1 MKNMHFLL
9 LWLLPFCL
17 PVQSALAETQLS
29 FGDTVAELTSEPAS
43 TANKARLLRLQD
55 GTLIALWHQGHGA
68 PGGAWDLNGTPLAP
82 RDIFVTVS
90 VDGGEV
96 WSPPVNISETAGLT
110 DLAAFYDQTGDGTGL
125 ANFYGDSGKAT
136 AIASG
141 NRLLV
146 IWNDAYCGNGHHGP
160 AHYEG
165 QSGFIELPYRCLY
178 AARIVVSSGTLNIM
192 GRDRITD
199 ATRDVTNEVA
209 RATGAGFAMAWQ
221 EDPQGLQP
229 GEGYGD
235 GDGASGARV
244 SSGTDI
250 WYSWMP
256 KSSFASA
263 ASPWWTP
270 VPVSNNYDHGSM
282 TAISGGASRPN
293 LAMAGNP
300 PTAILI
306 YEEAKGSDTQDVGKY
321 VRYHHFPFNDPPQS
335 EAGIIVS
342 DPAENSRRARIVAM
356 SSPGSE
362 SGTRMALMW
371 RQGQGIQGAAADF
384 MMRVG
389 IVPAATDINLV
400 TNAGFRVTD
409 LSPTVD
415 ALNPAN
421 NTPALNISAAKLSD
435 ATSVNSLADAKAHRA
450 VMDGDFIYAA
460 YTQDLNASDGVD
472 QYQFWARWSDDGGIN
487 WAPPAQVSA
496 GIPGSENVIEP
507 RLIRTPGT
515 VQSGKPEDIHNPDIF
530 VLAWGT
536 EILSAES
543 AEPIRESL
551 FVTRTVDRGLS
562 FERVQAIAPTR
573 TAPGQTDEQIQLRV
587 SPNGEQVA
595 AISIRRT
602 ADVSD
607 VVFNT
612 AKGIT
617 RTADLSISMDTANNT
632 PDVGETVEVTIE
644 VHNDGPQTATDPEL
658 TVHSD
663 IGLTLSS
670 VTSSSGNCS
679 IAVDASCQFDV
690 LNVNETVVVKLVLV
704 AELQDKWSITAEVHG
719 MEEEP
724 LPSDNEARQLFDV
737 IPNADLSVNITTDN
751 QFVNKDERFQVDY
764 EVTNIGPQTARDVQ
778 ITLQFPNNA
787 TFIINQNCDY
797 LGTQLICSVPSLSVG
812 ESRSYSA
819 TFNANNA
826 GIAALSVTATAI
838 EADPVMGNNTA
849 NLNISVADESV
860 TADPDADEG
869 SGSGGGCTYAPNG
882 NDSTLAMLLLVGLL
896 WRLKRWHD
904 LKPQT
909 SRDA

>member
-1 MKNMHFLL
+1 L
-9 LWLLPFCL
+9 
-17 PVQSALAETQLS
+17 
-29 FGDTVAELTSEPAS
+29 GDNVVELTAEPES

-55 GTLIALWHQGHGA
+55 GALVVLWHQEHGA

-82 RDIFVTVS
+82 RDIFITLS
-90 VDGGEV
+90 VDGGTV
-96 WSPPVNISETAGLT
+96 WSPPVNISETAELT
-110 DLAAFYDQTGDGTGL
+110 DSGAFYDQTGDGTGL

-141 NRLLV
+141 NNLV
-146 IWNDAYCGNGHHGP
+146 VLWNDAYCGDGHHGP
-160 AHYEG
+160 ARYEG

-178 AARIVVSSGTLNIM
+178 AARIVVSSGTINIM

-229 GEGYGD
+229 GEAYGD

-263 ASPWWTP
+263 TSPWRAP

-282 TAISGGASRPN
+282 AAISGGASRPN
-293 LAMAGNP
+293 LAMAGSP

-321 VRYHHFPFNDPPQS
+321 VRYHHFPFNAPPRS
-335 EAGIIVS
+335 EAGIIIS

-389 IVPAATDINLV
+389 IVPAGTDISLV

-409 LSPTVD
+409 LSPAVD
-415 ALNPAN
+415 ATNPAN
-421 NTPALNISAAKLSD
+421 NTPGLNISAANLSD
-435 ATSVNSLADAKAHRA
+435 ATSVNPLANAKAHRA

-460 YTQDLNASDGVD
+460 YTLDLNASDGVD
-472 QYQFWARWSDDGGIN
+472 QYQFWTRWSDDGGIN

-515 VQSGKPEDIHNPDIF
+515 VQSGKPEDIHNPDTF

-536 EILSAES
+536 EILSADS
-543 AEPIRESL
+543 AEPIRDSL

-587 SPNGEQVA
+587 SPDGENVA
-595 AISIRRT
+595 AIWIRHT
-602 ADVSD
+602 ADASD

-617 RTADLSISMDTANNT
+617 RTADLSVSIDTANNT

-658 TVHSD
+658 TVHSGN
-663 IGLTLSS
+663 GLTIAS
-670 VTSSSGNCS
+670 VTSASGNCS
-679 IAVDASCQFDV
+679 IAVGASCQFDV
-690 LNVNETVVVKLVLV
+690 LKVNETVVVKLVLV
-704 AELQDKWSITAEVHG
+704 AELQDKWSLTAKVRA

-724 LPSDNEARQLFDV
+724 LPIDNEAIQLFDV
-737 IPNADLSVNITTDN
+737 IPKADLSVNVTTDK

-764 EVTNIGPQTARDVQ
+764 EVTNIGPQTASDVQ

-787 TFIINQNCDY
+787 TFIIDQNCDY
-797 LGTQLICSVPSLSVG
+797 LGTQLICSVPSLLDGASW
-812 ESRSYSA
+812 SHSA
-819 TFNANNA
+819 TFHANNA

-838 EADPVMGNNTA
+838 EVDPITNNNTA
-849 NLNISVADESV
+849 NLNVSVADESV
-860 TADPDADEG
+860 NADAEADD
-869 SGSGGGCTYAPNG
+869 SSGGGGGCAYAPHG
-882 NDSTLAMLLLVGLL
+882 NDSTLVMLLVVALL
-896 WRLKRWHD
+896 WRLRRWHD
-904 LKPQT
+904 SNPLA
-909 SRDA
+909 SGDA